1 VGLVQLS
8 DGAAATAAVTTG
20 RPLLGIAAVLTSSLL
35 SGFANIYLEKKMKG
49 SDASLWVRNVQLA
62 VFGIPQAAFFVFT
75 TQRAALESAGLF
87 AGFTPAVW
95 SVVMLRALGGLI
107 VAAVIKYADNIVK
120 TYATAI
126 AIVLTCIATSVI
138 ERALPTLGFVQGMVL
153 VLTSMFLY
161 NKKSNPEKK
170 KQ

>member
-1 VGLVQLS
+1 MPNLSAPRALGL
-8 DGAAATAAVTTG
+8 
-20 RPLLGIAAVLTSSLL
+20 
-35 SGFANIYLEKKMKG
+35 G

-107 VAAVIKYADNIVK
+107 VAAVSADPV
-120 TYATAI
+120 
-126 AIVLTCIATSVI
+126 S
-138 ERALPTLGFVQGMVL
+138 LPHWIDRRQD
-153 VLTSMFLY
+153 
-161 NKKSNPEKK
+161 
-170 KQ
+170 